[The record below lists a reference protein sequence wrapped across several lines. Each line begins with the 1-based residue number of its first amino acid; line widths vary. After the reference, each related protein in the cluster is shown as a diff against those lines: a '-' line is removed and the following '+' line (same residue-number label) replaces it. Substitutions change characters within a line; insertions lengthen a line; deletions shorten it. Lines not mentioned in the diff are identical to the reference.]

1 MPAPVTPSHTTDTPR
16 VPRLAVFV
24 SGGGRTFMNLH
35 DRIRTGTLRAQIVL
49 VVASSQCPAV
59 PRAAERGIPCE
70 VHPGEIPPERLR
82 EILRPYAPDY
92 LVLAGYLKRLA
103 ILPEFVG
110 RVVNIHPALLP
121 KFGGPGMYGRRV
133 HEAVLAAGDP
143 ESGCTVHLCDEAYD
157 RGEIILQRRCPV
169 LPDDTPDTLAARVFA
184 EECEAYP
191 AALARLFEKHRT
203 SPGV

>member
-1 MPAPVTPSHTTDTPR
+1 MPEPAANPGSTAR

-35 DRIRTGTLRAQIVL
+35 DRTRAGTLRAQVVL
-49 VVASSQCPAV
+49 VVASSHCGAV
-59 PRAAERGIPCE
+59 PKAVERGIPCE
-70 VHPGEIPPERLR
+70 VHPGVLPPDRLR
-82 EILRPYAPDY
+82 EILRHYSPDY

-103 ILPEFVG
+103 ILPEYAG

-133 HEAVLAAGDP
+133 HEAVLAAREP
-143 ESGCTVHLCDEAYD
+143 ESGCTVHLCDEEYD
-157 RGEIILQRRCPV
+157 RGEILLQRRCPV
-169 LPDDTPDTLAARVFA
+169 RSDDTPDTLAARVFA

-191 AALARLFEKHRT
+191 AALALLFEKHRT
-203 SPGV
+203 RPGV